1 MSGNGIYKPFLSMFF
16 IYYNNLKQFTDTSA
30 LTVSTA
36 TLARRSGTSGIA
48 PSHDRRGESVN

>member
-1 MSGNGIYKPFLSMFF
+1 MSGNGNYKPFLSMFF
-16 IYYNNLKQFTDTSA
+16 IYYNNLQFTDTSA